1 MPACFAIAFSP
12 MTCSYSSSWEVVT
25 KQSKCYRTLPYHA
38 DRTITASDLGRVRG
52 EEVVFLGVVKD
63 LRAHEP
69 GVDGRDRDVEGRE
82 LLSKRRTHGLHSM
95 LSSGVRL
102 SEDRDESFVVL
113 RTKRACARQQWR
125 APAVQRAARG
135 AAMSMASRSHLWAV
149 ATSPTQRFTA
159 QPGPLMSPAML
170 EICTMRAPWP
180 GALRR
185 AGRKVWMSR
194 ILPK

>member
-1 MPACFAIAFSP
+1 MSALAAMPACFAIAFSP

-113 RTKRACARQQWR
+113 RTKRACARQQW
-125 APAVQRAARG
+125 PLQSRG
-135 AAMSMASRSHLWAV
+135 
-149 ATSPTQRFTA
+149 
-159 QPGPLMSPAML
+159 QP
-170 EICTMRAPWP
+170 E
-180 GALRR
+180 
-185 AGRKVWMSR
+185 GR
-194 ILPK
+194 P